1 MITMKMMM
9 MMMMMMRMMMLIL
22 SVRGITKEYSW
33 NITWDRMGAYILRMM
48 KNVDIPGFINDASTR
63 T

>member
-1 MITMKMMM
+1 MMM
-9 MMMMMMRMMMLIL
+9 MMMMMMMLIL
-22 SVRGITKEYSW
+22 SFRGITKEYSW